1 MVAARRSPLESP
13 ELRQTRRAGQPAT
26 GRRRPYAPHGAGL
39 GLLVGVWGRSAP
51 VEARRAADPGRGVI
65 RSQGDRGLARRTL
78 SQPSPPLPLHSFK
91 SLRGSRAWRR
101 EAPPDRRP
109 DDQRGEPAK
118 PGGSS
123 PRRAT
128 FPPRHFFSFP
138 LIYSDPPESVANQ
151 GGTCS
156 KSGWNL

>member
-78 SQPSPPLPLHSFK
+78 SQPSPPLPLHPFK

-109 DDQRGEPAK
+109 KARRSAGGAGEA
-118 PGGSS
+118 GGQQPPLRAVS
-123 PRRAT
+123 PT
-128 FPPRHFFSFP
+128 PFLFFSP
-138 LIYSDPPESVANQ
+138 YIQ
-151 GGTCS
+151 
-156 KSGWNL
+156 